1 MTLRTNA
8 RVAGFAFLLYIAAA
22 LPAMILETRIVKGES
37 IAEKLANIAQHPSLL
52 RLAFVLA
59 LVGCFCALVLA
70 VTLYAITRVQD
81 PDLAMLGL
89 TCRVAEGV
97 IGAVAIPTLLQK
109 AWLATAAGADAP
121 DPGTAKALG
130 AVLLKL
136 PESSGSMAATFFAL
150 GSTVFAYLLLRG
162 RMIPVALAWL
172 GVFASVLVVVGVPLQ
187 LIGALGS
194 PITELMWM
202 PMLAFEVVLAVWL
215 IVKGVSAPPRLH
227 PA

>member
-8 RVAGFAFLLYIAAA
+8 RVAGFAFLLYIAVA
-22 LPAMILETRIVKGES
+22 LPAMILETRIVKGEG
-37 IAEKLANIAQHPSLL
+37 IPEKLANIAQHPSLL

-70 VTLYAITRVQD
+70 VTLYAITRLQD

-97 IGAVAIPTLLQK
+97 IGAVAIPTLLEK
-109 AWLATAAGADAP
+109 AWLATAVGADAP
-121 DPGTAKALG
+121 DPAAAKALG

-172 GVFASVLVVVGVPLQ
+172 GVFSSVLVVVGVPLQ

-194 PITELMWM
+194 PITELMWL

-227 PA
+227 PS